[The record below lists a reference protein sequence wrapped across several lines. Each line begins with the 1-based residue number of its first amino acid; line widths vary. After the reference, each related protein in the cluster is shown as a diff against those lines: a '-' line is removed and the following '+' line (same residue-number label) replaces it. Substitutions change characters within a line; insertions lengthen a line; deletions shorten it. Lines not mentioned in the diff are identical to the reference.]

1 MRGLR
6 LTAQQKISPHN
17 IGIRRHASENFE
29 HHQLGNMSP
38 TRYGL
43 YHEFW
48 QSSSRFDPLKILPTP
63 FEISSDPLTEERFIF
78 VYRDPWHLC

>member
-1 MRGLR
+1 MWGLR

-17 IGIRRHASENFE
+17 IGIRRRSRENFE
-29 HHQLGNMSP
+29 PHELGNMSP

-48 QSSSRFDPLKILPTP
+48 QSFSRFDPLKILHKK
-63 FEISSDPLTEERFIF
+63 FEISRDSLTEERIIF
-78 VYRDPWHLC
+78 VY